1 MWAATYGR
9 LKLHARDSDVE
20 LIRRLWRKIDRT
32 KRGCDARKMR
42 HELYRLL
49 IEHHREA
56 RMLWVG
62 ALFGSDVPTTTGAEQ
77 I

>member
-9 LKLHARDSDVE
+9 LNLHVGDSNVE

-32 KRGCDARKMR
+32 KRGPDARKMR
-42 HELYRLL
+42 HDLYRLL

-56 RMLWVG
+56 QELVKEWRL
-62 ALFGSDVPTTTGAEQ
+62 
-77 I
+77 